1 MYVYVCNAS
10 VSVSMGSSSKE
21 KVMSQ
26 SRFMVRSCNFC
37 SCVTFSSAA
46 NGKITDRVFRDY
58 WSSKKWPLTFW
69 MYKFYGNRGNPTYIQ
84 SFNPLHVFFFQIL
97 LLLFMSRQ
105 FFLFLTLPYFSFLF
119 AFVCF
124 FFSFSLSLFRLEKIK
139 DFFNDYYITFFWL
152 IWYIITAINISIL
165 HMHVLN
171 RFRSPQNVAESQ

>member
-1 MYVYVCNAS
+1 
-10 VSVSMGSSSKE
+10 
-21 KVMSQ
+21 
-26 SRFMVRSCNFC
+26 
-37 SCVTFSSAA
+37 
-46 NGKITDRVFRDY
+46 
-58 WSSKKWPLTFW
+58 

-139 DFFNDYYITFFWL
+139 VFFYDYYISFFWL
-152 IWYIITAINISIL
+152 ITIHHHCNQYFNITYVYMCNPQKRFWFF
-165 HMHVLN
+165 
-171 RFRSPQNVAESQ
+171 RFRSPQNLAESK